1 MKNLIERINK
11 NGEFYFFRVKL
22 NPEEF
27 EDVKNVKEFIKRID
41 EKIDNLS
48 FTDNDIIDYLW
59 MEGRD
64 DDYWSE
70 KNIEKEIKDL
80 LKDVAKS
87 IIKTSY

>member
-48 FTDNDIIDYLW
+48 FTDNDIIDYL
-59 MEGRD
+59 
-64 DDYWSE
+64 
-70 KNIEKEIKDL
+70 
-80 LKDVAKS
+80 
-87 IIKTSY
+87 